1 MFIRVHQEVYRVLWK
16 EQKGSWV
23 IRFENPVRP
32 QFLSEAQMEVCQRVP
47 APERYLQ
54 SVSPERKHSEAE
66 NRKTAMLQP
75 MIDDPL
81 CISDFR
87 RRKELSERLA
97 EKYHTT
103 PRRIYELYLLYLAQG
118 SLMPKPRE
126 THSAR
131 QTNVQRIF
139 QQAIETLYYSAK
151 RPSLRSV
158 YDCMLLEYFT
168 DDNGKLLEGHP
179 TWHSFRQ
186 YYYSRGL
193 HKGSQKQISREGLT
207 NYQRNHRML
216 FGNAQSWKSQIGCY
230 QMDATQGDLYLVSSL
245 DPNTVIGRPNLYL
258 AVDTVTGLIAG
269 FYAGMETG
277 EQAVLYCLANT
288 AQDKVAFCAKYGITI
303 TAEQWPS
310 AGLPGEIIT
319 DRGREFCGSRIDA
332 LCKRYGIERESL
344 PPFRPDQ
351 KGLVEKNFG
360 LIQNSYTSALRG
372 KGMIEPDAQERW
384 ATDYR
389 KQASLTLND
398 YIKLLIHTIV
408 YLNSARVLR
417 NYPLSDEMLRDHV
430 TPTASGL
437 WNWFAEMGRS
447 TLLELDPQEYELLA
461 LSQGEA
467 TVDRH
472 GVRFRGFHYG
482 AKEYR
487 SLLEKLMRRKVTV
500 AYDPERTDLLYL
512 VQDDEYVRLPLTK
525 ACSRYRNQSYAE
537 AQQHRAAEQDAKQQY
552 SAAETQA
559 RVDLTRQIQT
569 IASTSKR

>member
-103 PRRIYELYLLYLAQG
+103 PRRIYQLYLLYLAQD
-118 SLMPKPRE
+118 SLMPKPRAIR
-126 THSAR
+126 SGK
-131 QTNVQRIF
+131 QTNIQRTF

-158 YDCMLLEYFT
+158 YDCMLLEHFT

-186 YYYSRGL
+186 YYYSHGL

-216 FGNAQSWKSQIGCY
+216 FGNAQNWKSQIGCY
-230 QMDATQGDLYLVSSL
+230 QMDAAQGDLYLVSSL

-277 EQAVLYCLANT
+277 EQAVLYCLANA

-351 KGLVEKNFG
+351 KGLVEKSFG

-408 YLNSARVLR
+408 YLNSARVLKS
-417 NYPLSDEMLRDHV
+417 YPLTDEMLYDHV
-430 TPTASGL
+430 TPTAAGL
-437 WNWFAEMGRS
+437 WRWFAEMGRS
-447 TLLELDPQEYELLA
+447 SLLKLDPQEYELLS

-482 AKEYR
+482 AKEHR

-512 VQDDEYVRLPLTK
+512 IQDGEYLQLPLTN
-525 ACSRYRNQSYAE
+525 ACSRYRNQSYVE
-537 AQQHRAAEQDAKQQY
+537 AQQHRAAEQDAKQQC

>member
-179 TWHSFRQ
+179 TWHSFRR
-186 YYYSRGL
+186 YYYSHGL

-216 FGNAQSWKSQIGCY
+216 FGNAQNWKSQIGCY

-245 DPNTVIGRPNLYL
+245 DPNTVIGRPNLFL

-277 EQAVLYCLANT
+277 EQAVLYCLANA
-288 AQDKVAFCAKYGITI
+288 AQDKVQFCAKYGITI
-303 TAEQWPS
+303 TPEQWPS

-319 DRGREFCGSRIDA
+319 DRGREFGGARIDA
-332 LCKRYGIERESL
+332 MCARYSIERQSL

-351 KGLVEKNFG
+351 KGLVEKSFG

-408 YLNSARVLR
+408 YLNSARVLKS
-417 NYPLSDEMLRDHV
+417 YPLTDEMLYDHV

-447 TLLELDPQEYELLA
+447 TLLELDSQEYELLA

-487 SLLEKLMRRKVTV
+487 GLLEKLMRRKVTV

>member
-1 MFIRVHQEVYRVLWK
+1 MFIRVYQEVYRVLRK

-23 IRFENPVRP
+23 IRFDNPVRP

-54 SVSPERKHSEAE
+54 SVSPERKHSDAE

-75 MIDDPL
+75 MINDPL

-87 RRKELSERLA
+87 RRKEQA
-97 EKYHTT
+97 EEIAKWHHTT
-103 PRRIYELYLLYLAQG
+103 PNRIYHLYLLYLAQD

-126 THSAR
+126 SHSDR
-131 QTNVQRIF
+131 QTNIQRIF
-139 QQAIETLYYSAK
+139 QQAIEKLYYSAK

-158 YDCMLLEYFT
+158 YDCMLLEHFT
-168 DDNGKLLEGHP
+168 DDTGKLLEGHP
-179 TWHSFRQ
+179 TWNSFRQ
-186 YYYSRGL
+186 YYYRHNL
-193 HKGSQKQISREGLT
+193 HKGSHKQIARNGLT
-207 NYQRNHRML
+207 DYQRNHRML
-216 FGNAQSWKSQIGCY
+216 FGTSSDWRSQIGCY
-230 QMDATQGDLYLVSSL
+230 QMDMTQGDLYLVSSL
-245 DPNTVIGRPNLYL
+245 DPNTVIGRPNLFL

-277 EQAVLYCLANT
+277 EQAVLYCLANA
-288 AQDKVAFCAKYGITI
+288 AQDKVQFCAKYGITI
-303 TAEQWPS
+303 TPEQWPS
-310 AGLPGEIIT
+310 AGLPSEIVT
-319 DRGREFCGSRIDA
+319 DRGREFGGARIDA
-332 LCKRYGIERESL
+332 MCARYSMERQSL

-351 KGLVEKNFG
+351 KGLVEKGFG
-360 LIQNSYTSALRG
+360 LIQSSYTSALRG

-408 YLNSARVLR
+408 YLNSARVLKS
-417 NYPLSDEMLRDHV
+417 YPLTDEMLHDHV
-430 TPTASGL
+430 TPTAAGL
-437 WNWFAEMGRS
+437 WRWFAEMGRS

-482 AKEYR
+482 AKECR
-487 SLLEKLMRRKVTV
+487 GLLEKLMHRKVTV

-512 VQDDEYVRLPLTK
+512 IQDDEYVRLPLTK

-537 AQQHRAAEQDAKQQY
+537 AQQHRAAEQDSKQQCD
-552 SAAETQA
+552 AAETQA

-569 IASTSKR
+569 ITSTSKR

>member
-1 MFIRVHQEVYRVLWK
+1 MFIKVLEEIYHVLRQETD
-16 EQKGSWV
+16 GCWV
-23 IRFENPVRP
+23 IRFENPQRP
-32 QFLSEAQMEVCQRVP
+32 QFLSAAQMEVCQRVP
-47 APERYLQ
+47 APKRYLQ
-54 SVSPERKHSEAE
+54 STDHKRKPTESERK
-66 NRKTAMLQP
+66 KLAMLQP
-75 MIDDPL
+75 MIDDL
-81 CISDFR
+81 YCVSDYK
-87 RRKELSERLA
+87 RRKELSEQIA
-97 EKYHTT
+97 EKHHTT
-103 PRRIYELYLLYLAQG
+103 PRRIYQLYLLYLAQD

-126 THSAR
+126 RYVENDTE
-131 QTNVQRIF
+131 VF
-139 QQAIETLYYSAK
+139 QIYRQAIETLYYSAK

-158 YDCMLLEYFT
+158 YDCMLLEHFT

-179 TWHSFRQ
+179 TWSSFRQ
-186 YYYSRGL
+186 YYYSHGL

-216 FGNAQSWKSQIGCY
+216 FGNAQNWKSQIGCY

-245 DPNTVIGRPNLYL
+245 DSHTVIGRPNLYL

-269 FYAGMETG
+269 FYAGMEAG
-277 EQAVLYCLANT
+277 EQAVLYCIANA
-288 AQDKVAFCAKYGITI
+288 AQDKVKFCAKYGITI
-303 TAEQWPS
+303 TADQWPS
-310 AGLPGEIIT
+310 AGLPGEIVT

-351 KGLVEKNFG
+351 KGLVEKSFS
-360 LIQNSYTSALRG
+360 LIQNHYTAALRG

-389 KQASLTLND
+389 KQASLTMND
-398 YIKLLIHTIV
+398 YIKLLIHTVV
-408 YLNSARVLR
+408 YLNSARVLK
-417 NYPLSDEMLRDHV
+417 NYPLTDEMLRDHV

-437 WNWFAEMGRS
+437 WHWFTEMGRS
-447 TLLELDPQEYELLA
+447 SLLQLDSEEYELLA

-482 AKEYR
+482 APAFR
-487 SLLEKLMRRKVTV
+487 SLLEKLRNSKVTV

-512 VQDDEYVRLPLTK
+512 VQDDEYVSLPLTK
-525 ACSRYRNQSYAE
+525 ACSRYRSQSYAE
-537 AQQHRAAEQDAKQQY
+537 AQQYRAAEQDAKQQC

-559 RVDLTRQIQT
+559 RVDLMRDIQT
-569 IASTSKR
+569 ITTKR

>member
-1 MFIRVHQEVYRVLWK
+1 MFIKVLEEIYHVLRQETD
-16 EQKGSWV
+16 GCWV
-23 IRFENPVRP
+23 IRFENPQRP
-32 QFLSEAQMEVCQRVP
+32 QFLSAAQMEVCQRVP
-47 APERYLQ
+47 APKRYLQ
-54 SVSPERKHSEAE
+54 STDHKRKPTESERK
-66 NRKTAMLQP
+66 KLAMLQP
-75 MIDDPL
+75 MIDDL
-81 CISDFR
+81 YCVSDYK
-87 RRKELSERLA
+87 RRKKLSEQIA
-97 EKYHTT
+97 EKHHTT
-103 PRRIYELYLLYLAQG
+103 PRRIYQLYLLYLAQD
-118 SLMPKPRE
+118 SLMPKPRATCSGE
-126 THSAR
+126 
-131 QTNVQRIF
+131 QTDIQRIF

-158 YDCMLLEYFT
+158 YDCMLLEHFT
-168 DDNGKLLEGHP
+168 DDSGKLLEGHP
-179 TWHSFRQ
+179 TWSSFRQ
-186 YYYSRGL
+186 YYYSHGL

-216 FGNAQSWKSQIGCY
+216 FGNAQHWKSQIGCY
-230 QMDATQGDLYLVSSL
+230 QMDATQGDFYLVSSL

-269 FYAGMETG
+269 FYAGMEAG
-277 EQAVLYCLANT
+277 EQAVLYCIANA
-288 AQDKVAFCAKYGITI
+288 AQDKVKFCAKYGITI
-303 TAEQWPS
+303 TADQWSS
-310 AGLPGEIIT
+310 AGLPGEIVT

-344 PPFRPDQ
+344 PPFRPNQ
-351 KGLVEKNFG
+351 KGLVEKSFG

-389 KQASLTLND
+389 KQASLTMND
-398 YIKLLIHTIV
+398 YIKLLIHTII

-417 NYPLSDEMLRDHV
+417 NYPLTDEMLRDHV

-437 WNWFAEMGRS
+437 WHWFTEMGRS
-447 TLLELDPQEYELLA
+447 SLLELDPQEYELLA

-482 AKEYR
+482 APAFR
-487 SLLEKLMRRKVTV
+487 SLLERLRNSKVTV

-525 ACSRYRNQSYAE
+525 ACSRYRSQSYTE
-537 AQQHRAAEQDAKQQY
+537 AQQYRAVEQDAKQQC

-559 RVDLTRQIQT
+559 RVDLMRDIQT
-569 IASTSKR
+569 ITTKR

>member
-1 MFIRVHQEVYRVLWK
+1 MFIRVYQEVYRVLRK

-23 IRFENPVRP
+23 IRFDNPVRP

-54 SVSPERKHSEAE
+54 SASPERKHSEAE

-75 MIDDPL
+75 MIDEPL
-81 CISDFR
+81 CISDFK
-87 RRKELSERLA
+87 RRKEWSEKIA
-97 EKYHTT
+97 ERHHTT
-103 PRRIYELYLLYLAQG
+103 PRRIYQLYLLYLAQD

-126 THSAR
+126 SHLGK
-131 QTNVQRIF
+131 QTKIQRTF

-158 YDCMLLEYFT
+158 YDCMLLEHFT

-179 TWHSFRQ
+179 TWSSFRQ
-186 YYYSRGL
+186 YYYSHGL

-216 FGNAQSWKSQIGCY
+216 FGNAQNWKSQIGCY

-245 DPNTVIGRPNLYL
+245 DPDTVIGRPNLYL

-269 FYAGMETG
+269 FYAGMEAG
-277 EQAVLYCLANT
+277 EQAVLYCLANA
-288 AQDKVAFCAKYGITI
+288 AQDKVQFCAKYGITI
-303 TAEQWPS
+303 TPEQWPS

-319 DRGREFCGSRIDA
+319 DRGREFGGARIDA
-332 LCKRYGIERESL
+332 MCARYSIERQSL

-351 KGLVEKNFG
+351 KGLVEKSFG
-360 LIQNSYTSALRG
+360 LIQSSYTSALRG

-389 KQASLTLND
+389 KQASLTMND

-408 YLNSARVLR
+408 YLNSARVLK
-417 NYPLSDEMLRDHV
+417 NYPITDEMLRDHV

-437 WNWFAEMGRS
+437 WYWFTKMGRS
-447 TLLELDPQEYELLA
+447 SLLELDPHEYELLA

-482 AKEYR
+482 APAFR
-487 SLLEKLMRRKVTV
+487 SLLEKLRNSKVTV

-525 ACSRYRNQSYAE
+525 ACSRYRSQSYAE
-537 AQQHRAAEQDAKQQY
+537 AQQYRAAEQDAKQQC